1 LCCDVVKKPPV
12 AIPFPQI
19 GETEVIE
26 YGYKVRIDGTRP
38 SLDGEYGKQSKNFL
52 LW

>member
-19 GETEVIE
+19 GETEVIQ
-26 YGYKVRIDGTRP
+26 YGNKVRIDEKALVRW
-38 SLDGEYGKQSKNFL
+38 KI
-52 LW
+52 